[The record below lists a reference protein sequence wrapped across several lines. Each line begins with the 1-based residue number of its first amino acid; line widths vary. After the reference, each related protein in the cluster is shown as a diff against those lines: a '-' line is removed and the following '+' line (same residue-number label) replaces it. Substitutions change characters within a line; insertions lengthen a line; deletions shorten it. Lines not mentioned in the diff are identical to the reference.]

1 MAHRVVFA
9 AVFVTSLCFG
19 QGTTSVL
26 HFAQTDSLQD
36 MQEIDNSIRAVT
48 GLPAAFDPTLRTLTL
63 SGSSDRVALGDWIFA
78 GLEKP
83 LGGQQSGA
91 MEQYQF
97 SPNETVRILRATNTL
112 TPVQL
117 QEIVNTMRALAD
129 VVRLMPYASHQAV
142 VLGSD
147 PGRVALATWL
157 FSTLDQPGQATNPAE
172 YRTADGLAR
181 VFFLH
186 TQDAEKLHQIINVV
200 RASTGLTHLMPFPT
214 QHAISLRGTDAQV
227 AMAEN
232 LITDLDK

>member
-1 MAHRVVFA
+1 MAHRIVFA
-9 AVFVTSLCFG
+9 VVFVTALCFG

-26 HFAQTDSLQD
+26 HFAPADSPQD
-36 MQEIDNSIRAVT
+36 MREIVNSIGAVT
-48 GLPAAFDPTLRTLTL
+48 GLPASFDPTLRTLTL
-63 SGSSDRVALGDWIFA
+63 SGSSDQVALGDWIFT

-83 LGGQQSGA
+83 LGGQPSGA

-112 TPVQL
+112 SPVQL
-117 QEIVNTMRALAD
+117 QEIVNTMRALAE
-129 VVRLMPYASHQAV
+129 VVKLMPYASHQAV
-142 VLGSD
+142 VLGGNPD
-147 PGRVALATWL
+147 RVALATWL
-157 FSTLDQPGQATNPAE
+157 FNTLDQPEQATNPAE

-186 TQDAEKLHQIINVV
+186 TQDAEKLHQILNVV

-214 QHAISLRGTDAQV
+214 QHAISLRGTEAQV
-227 AMAEN
+227 ALAQN